1 MKSSVLFL
9 LVFLCQMTISAQ
21 YVNQNEIL
29 TNDTTVAASDSIIQV
44 DSMSSYIPLCDT
56 LLVEKSMRIEALEKR
71 VSYDS
76 LKIDSLLEILNIKEK
91 EIDKIKIENTKLRS
105 NIGFVDTCM
114 VKLANRW
121 LYEKYNKSDVDEAIK
136 YFDRIY
142 SSKLKDEL
150 SIVQRLLRDYERSYK
165 DFQFI
170 IQQAQQDIDRENPF
184 AVDSYKQKYIHKIKS
199 MLYYMQYYNEEWNI
213 RYLNEQIS
221 KALDIL
227 NNHSENKQADF
238 SFIIDN
244 NN

>member
-1 MKSSVLFL
+1 
-9 LVFLCQMTISAQ
+9 MTISAQ

>member
-1 MKSSVLFL
+1 MKSLVIMFL
-9 LVFLCQMTISAQ
+9 LVFLYQMTVSAQ
-21 YVNQNEIL
+21 YVNQNDTL
-29 TNDTTVAASDSIIQV
+29 ANDTIVATSDSTIQM
-44 DSMSSYIPLCDT
+44 DSISTYIPSCEE
-56 LLVEKSMRIEALEKR
+56 LLAEKSMLIEYFEKK
-71 VSYDS
+71 VNYDS

-213 RYLNEQIS
+213 RYLNEQINR
-221 KALDIL
+221 ALDLL
-227 NNHSENKQADF
+227 NNHSGNKQADF
-238 SFIIDN
+238 SYIIDN
-244 NN
+244 

>member
-1 MKSSVLFL
+1 
-9 LVFLCQMTISAQ
+9 MTISAQ
-21 YVNQNEIL
+21 YVSQNEIL

-71 VSYDS
+71 VNYDS

>member
-1 MKSSVLFL
+1 MKSLVLFL

-21 YVNQNEIL
+21 YVNQNETL

-44 DSMSSYIPLCDT
+44 DSMSSYIPPCDT

-71 VSYDS
+71 VNYDS

-184 AVDSYKQKYIHKIKS
+184 AVDSYKEKYIHKIKS

-213 RYLNEQIS
+213 RYLNEQINR
-221 KALDIL
+221 ALDLL
-227 NNHSENKQADF
+227 NNHSGNKQADF
-238 SFIIDN
+238 SYIIDN
-244 NN
+244 

>member
-1 MKSSVLFL
+1 
-9 LVFLCQMTISAQ
+9 MTISAQ

-71 VSYDS
+71 VNYDS

>member
-1 MKSSVLFL
+1 
-9 LVFLCQMTISAQ
+9 MTISAQ
-21 YVNQNEIL
+21 YVSQNEIL

-71 VSYDS
+71 VNYDS

-170 IQQAQQDIDRENPF
+170 IKQAQQDIDRENPF

-199 MLYYMQYYNEEWNI
+199 MLYYMQYYNGDWNI

>member
-1 MKSSVLFL
+1 
-9 LVFLCQMTISAQ
+9 
-21 YVNQNEIL
+21 
-29 TNDTTVAASDSIIQV
+29 
-44 DSMSSYIPLCDT
+44 
-56 LLVEKSMRIEALEKR
+56 MRIEALEKR
-71 VSYDS
+71 VNYDS

-184 AVDSYKQKYIHKIKS
+184 AVDSYKEKYIHKIKS

-213 RYLNEQIS
+213 RYLNEQINR
-221 KALDIL
+221 ALDLL
-227 NNHSENKQADF
+227 NNHSGNKQADF
-238 SFIIDN
+238 SYIIDN
-244 NN
+244 

>member
-1 MKSSVLFL
+1 MKSLVLFL

-21 YVNQNEIL
+21 YVNQNETL

-44 DSMSSYIPLCDT
+44 DSMCSYIPPCDT

-71 VSYDS
+71 VNYDS

-184 AVDSYKQKYIHKIKS
+184 AVDSYKEKYIHKIKS

-213 RYLNEQIS
+213 RYLNEQINR
-221 KALDIL
+221 ALDLL
-227 NNHSENKQADF
+227 NNHSGNKQADF
-238 SFIIDN
+238 SYIIDN
-244 NN
+244 

>member
-71 VSYDS
+71 VNYDS